1 MADGPKMPTL
11 SKMLPMVVMM
21 ALNEFNEFDLEEL
34 GLRSHYEAAFFGV
47 QLGSFSCTV

>member
-21 ALNEFNEFDLEEL
+21 ALNEFDLEEL